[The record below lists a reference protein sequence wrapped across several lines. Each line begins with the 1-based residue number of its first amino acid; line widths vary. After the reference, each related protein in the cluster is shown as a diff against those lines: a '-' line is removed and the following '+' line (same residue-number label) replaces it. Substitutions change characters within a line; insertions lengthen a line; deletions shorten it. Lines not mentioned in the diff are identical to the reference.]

1 MISTKERP
9 AMRRVL
15 TAACLPAVAM
25 LAACSSAPTIPVAA
39 DVDLDRFMGDWYV
52 IANIP
57 TRFEVGAHNAI
68 ESYRIDKD
76 GSIAT
81 TFTYRDGS
89 FDGPPKEMRPRG
101 FVRDGTGNA
110 VWGMQFFWPIKAEYL
125 IAYVDPDYTQTIIAR
140 SSLDYVWI
148 MARTPAL
155 PPEEYARLEQRVR
168 ELGYDMSKLQKVPQ
182 RWDSQPQ

>member
-1 MISTKERP
+1 
-9 AMRRVL
+9 MRRVL

-68 ESYRIDKD
+68 ESYRIDTD

-81 TFTYRDGS
+81 TFTYRDGA
-89 FDGPPKEMRPRG
+89 FDGPQKVMRPRG
-101 FVRDGTGNA
+101 FVREGTGNA

-125 IAYVDPDYTQTIIAR
+125 IAHVDEDYTETIIAR
-140 SSLDYVWI
+140 SRLDYVWV
-148 MARTPAL
+148 MARTPQIPAADF
-155 PPEEYARLEQRVR
+155 ERLRQQVAD
-168 ELGYDMSKLQKVPQ
+168 LGYDVNKLQKVPQ
-182 RWDSQPQ
+182 RW